1 MMVGMEE
8 LEDVLENI
16 ICILQ
21 NVKSDP
27 KKFPIQTLGRAR
39 DGSKTTYWGLVGLV
53 LLLLMKVCVFWGIN
67 QLTFRTNKQK
77 ETDLDTEK
85 KVKF

>member
-1 MMVGMEE
+1 MW
-8 LEDVLENI
+8 
-16 ICILQ
+16 
-21 NVKSDP
+21 P
-27 KKFPIQTLGRAR
+27 KKVSNTNFETGGWFKKPHTQA
-39 DGSKTTYWGLVGLV
+39 WFVGLV